1 MNNRI
6 RLLVKTSLFI
16 AIIALTTTYIL
27 HIPTGIN
34 GGYIHLGDV
43 FIYIA
48 SVILPTKYAL
58 IAASIGGGL
67 ADFLGGAPLFIIPTM
82 IIKPIMVF
90 SFTNKSNKIVCKR
103 NIIATLIAILVT
115 YIGYS
120 FANSIILGNLI
131 LGFSASIFDIMQSV
145 VSGIIFIVLGYLLD
159 RINIKKIIK

>member
-1 MNNRI
+1 MNNKI

-58 IAASIGGGL
+58 ISASIGGGL
-67 ADFLGGAPLFIIPTM
+67 ADFLGGAPMFIIPTM
-82 IIKPIMVF
+82 IIKPLMVF
-90 SFTNKSNKIVCKR
+90 SFTNKSNKIICKR
-103 NIIATLIAILVT
+103 NIIATLIAILIT

-120 FANSIILGNLI
+120 FANSIILGSLI
-131 LGFSASIFDIMQSV
+131 LGFSASIFDIIQSA
-145 VSGIIFIVLGYLLD
+145 VSGIIFFVLGYLLD
-159 RINIKKIIK
+159 RINIKRILK